1 MEKIVINGGSPLNGI
16 IPIGGMK
23 NAALP
28 IIFASIL
35 VEDKCVIE
43 NLPDVS
49 DVKRSLEILEAM
61 GAVIERRNDGS
72 VAIDTTIINQGS
84 SPADVVAKLR
94 ASTYLLGAELARFGK
109 ARVGWPGGCDFGIR
123 PIDQHEKGFEK
134 LGATV
139 SYDKGAICL
148 DTGGAGLCG
157 NTIYLDFASVGATIN
172 VMLAAARAKGKT
184 VIDNAAREPHI
195 VAVATF
201 LNTCGAKIFGAGTSI
216 IKIEG
221 VEKLHGCNYT
231 IIPDMIEAG
240 TYMVAAAA
248 AGGTVELRN
257 VIPKHLETVTAKL
270 REMGVDVEEEDD
282 TVTVSRDP
290 SSVLSSVN
298 IKTLPYPG
306 FPTDMHPQF
315 TAILT
320 MAQGVSKVTE
330 GVWDNRFRYTD
341 QLRRMGANISVDGK
355 TAIITGVD
363 TLHGTS
369 TSSVDLRGG
378 AAVVI
383 AALAAEGKTE
393 IGTIQTL
400 KRGYDNL
407 VGKLKAV
414 GADIEIIVT
423 DDDE

>member
-1 MEKIVINGGSPLNGI
+1 MEKIIINGGCPLNGSI
-16 IPIGGMK
+16 TIGGMK

-28 IIFASIL
+28 VIFASIL

-43 NLPDVS
+43 NLPNVS
-49 DVKRSLEILEAM
+49 DVTRSLEILSAM
-61 GAVIERRNDGS
+61 GAVIEKRPDGS
-72 VAIDTTIINQGS
+72 VSIDTTVINQGS
-84 SPADVVAKLR
+84 SPAETVGKLR
-94 ASTYLLGAELARFGK
+94 ASTYLLGAELARFGR

-139 SYDKGAICL
+139 SRDKGAICL
-148 DTGGAGLCG
+148 ETGEDGLVG
-157 NTIYLDFASVGATIN
+157 NSVYLDFASVGATIN
-172 VMLAAARAKGKT
+172 VMLAAAKAKGKT

-195 VAVATF
+195 VAVASF

-221 VEKLHGCNYT
+221 VEKLHGCNYA

-248 AGGTVELRN
+248 AGGEVEIKN
-257 VIPKHLETVTAKL
+257 VIPKHLETVTSKL
-270 REMGVDVEEEDD
+270 REMGVDVEEYDD
-282 TVTVSRDP
+282 
-290 SSVLSSVN
+290 SVVVRREPGLKMEPVN

-315 TAILT
+315 AALLT
-320 MAQGVSKVTE
+320 IVDGTSKVTE

-341 QLRRMGANISVDGK
+341 QLRRMGANISIVGK
-355 TAIITGVD
+355 TAIIDGVD
-363 TLHGTS
+363 KLHGT
-369 TSSVDLRGG
+369 TTTSVDLRGG

-383 AALAAEGKTE
+383 AALTAEGRTE
-393 IGTIQTL
+393 IGSIQTL
-400 KRGYDNL
+400 KRGYDDL
-407 VGKLKAV
+407 VGKLKEV
-414 GADIEIIVT
+414 GADIEIAVT
-423 DDDE
+423 DDEE

>member
-1 MEKIVINGGSPLNGI
+1 MEKIVINGGRPLNGSI
-16 IPIGGMK
+16 AIGGMK

-28 IIFASIL
+28 VIFASIL
-35 VEDKCVIE
+35 VEDKCIIE
-43 NLPDVS
+43 NLPNVS
-49 DVKRSLEILEAM
+49 DVSRSLDILSAM
-61 GAVIERRNDGS
+61 GAVVEHREDGS
-72 VAIDTTIINQGS
+72 VLIDTTNIKQGT
-84 SPADVVAKLR
+84 SPAEIVGKLR
-94 ASTYLLGAELARFGK
+94 ASTYLLGAELARFGR

-139 SYDKGAICL
+139 SRDKGAICL
-148 DTGGAGLCG
+148 ETGENGLNG
-157 NTIYLDFASVGATIN
+157 NSIYLDFASVGATIN
-172 VMLAAARAKGKT
+172 VMLAATKAKGKT
-184 VIDNAAREPHI
+184 IIDNAAREPHV
-195 VAVATF
+195 VAVASF

-221 VEKLHGCNYT
+221 VETLHGCNYA

-248 AGGTVELRN
+248 AGGSVEIKN

-270 REMGVDVEEEDD
+270 REMGVDVCEEDD
-282 TVTVSRDP
+282 VVTVTREP
-290 SSVLSSVN
+290 SSKLSPVN

-315 TAILT
+315 SAILSL
-320 MAQGVSKVTE
+320 ADGVSKVTE
-330 GVWDNRFRYTD
+330 AVWDNRFRYAD
-341 QLRRMGANISVDGK
+341 QLRRMGANISIDGK
-355 TAIITGVD
+355 TAIIMGVD
-363 TLHGTS
+363 SLHGTS
-369 TSSVDLRGG
+369 TTSVDLRGG

-393 IGTIQTL
+393 IESIQTI
-400 KRGYDNL
+400 KRGYDDL

-414 GADIEIIVT
+414 GADIDLVTT
-423 DDDE
+423 DDE

>member
-1 MEKIVINGGSPLNGI
+1 MEKIVINGGRPLNGSI
-16 IPIGGMK
+16 AIGGMK

-28 IIFASIL
+28 VIFASII
-35 VEDKCVIE
+35 VEDKCIIE
-43 NLPDVS
+43 NLPNVS
-49 DVKRSLEILEAM
+49 DVTRSLEILSAM
-61 GAVIERRNDGS
+61 GAVIEQKEDGS
-72 VAIDTTIINQGS
+72 VLIDTTNINQGT
-84 SPADVVAKLR
+84 SPTEIVGKLR

-139 SYDKGAICL
+139 SRDNGAICL
-148 DTGGAGLCG
+148 ETSENGLNG
-157 NTIYLDFASVGATIN
+157 NSIYLDFASVGATIN
-172 VMLAAARAKGKT
+172 LMLAAAKAKGKT
-184 VIDNAAREPHI
+184 IIDNAAREPHV
-195 VAVATF
+195 VAVASF

-221 VEKLHGCNYT
+221 VDKLHGCNYA

-248 AGGTVELRN
+248 AGGSVEIKN

-270 REMGVDVEEEDD
+270 REMGVDVCEEDD
-282 TVTVSRDP
+282 AVTVTREP
-290 SSVLSSVN
+290 SSPLSPVN

-315 TAILT
+315 SAILSL
-320 MAQGVSKVTE
+320 ANGVSKVTE
-330 GVWDNRFRYTD
+330 AVWDNRFRYAD
-341 QLRRMGANISVDGK
+341 QLRRMGANISIDGK
-355 TAIITGVD
+355 TALIMGVD
-363 TLHGTS
+363 SLHGS
-369 TSSVDLRGG
+369 TTTSVDLRGG

-393 IGTIQTL
+393 IESIQTI
-400 KRGYDNL
+400 KRGYDDL

-414 GADIEIIVT
+414 GADIELVT
-423 DDDE
+423 TED